1 MVVAQ
6 DANQRLDRLAVADPD
21 RAAEMRRLMAGEMP
35 RREAQLARFSPRA
48 PVLPH
53 RVSGK
58 FSLENRDT
66 IIWWARTSYLIKH
79 VQGCEAKDLA
89 KLVARGL
96 VDGPNLDVGFLD
108 RHKIPPKRRR
118 FTAAAV

>member
-48 PVLPH
+48 PC
-53 RVSGK
+53 
-58 FSLENRDT
+58 SLIASAANFRL
-66 IIWWARTSYLIKH
+66 RT
-79 VQGCEAKDLA
+79 ET
-89 KLVARGL
+89 R
-96 VDGPNLDVGFLD
+96 
-108 RHKIPPKRRR
+108 
-118 FTAAAV
+118 